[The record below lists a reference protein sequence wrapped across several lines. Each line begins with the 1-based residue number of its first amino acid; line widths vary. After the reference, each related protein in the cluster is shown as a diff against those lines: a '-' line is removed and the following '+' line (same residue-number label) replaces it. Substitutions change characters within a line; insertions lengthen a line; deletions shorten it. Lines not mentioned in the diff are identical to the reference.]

1 MASGNLKAGRNTIQM
16 DSIELTSFSH
26 ANQTK
31 PNQTN
36 DMTIQNK
43 QAMIESA
50 RMAIAY
56 EFKSRHSFKGGRYS
70 PRENVR
76 DAVIFVRKT
85 ERGVA

>member
-1 MASGNLKAGRNTIQM
+1 LDIYFSAKTIQATIAKPK
-16 DSIELTSFSH
+16 STF
-26 ANQTK
+26 NQTK
-31 PNQTN
+31 PNH
-36 DMTIQNK
+36 DMTTKNK

-76 DAVIFVRKT
+76 DAVIFVRKM
-85 ERGVA
+85 ERGAA

>member
-1 MASGNLKAGRNTIQM
+1 M
-16 DSIELTSFSH
+16 DSL
-26 ANQTK
+26 TK
-31 PNQTN
+31 PNH

-50 RMAIAY
+50 RMAISH
-56 EFKSRHSFKGGRYS
+56 EFKTRHSFRGGRYS

-76 DAVIFVRKT
+76 DAVIFVRKM

>member
-1 MASGNLKAGRNTIQM
+1 MQTSLGICFSVKTIQAAITNYI
-16 DSIELTSFSH
+16 SPI
-26 ANQTK
+26 NQPK
-31 PNQTN
+31 PNH

-76 DAVIFVRKT
+76 DAVIFVRKM

>member
-1 MASGNLKAGRNTIQM
+1 MT
-16 DSIELTSFSH
+16 
-26 ANQTK
+26 
-31 PNQTN
+31 TN
-36 DMTIQNK
+36 MTIQNK

-56 EFKSRHSFKGGRYS
+56 EFKTRHSFKGGRYS

-85 ERGVA
+85 ERGAA

>member
-1 MASGNLKAGRNTIQM
+1 M
-16 DSIELTSFSH
+16 
-26 ANQTK
+26 
-31 PNQTN
+31 
-36 DMTIQNK
+36 QNK

-56 EFKSRHSFKGGRYS
+56 EFKTRHSSKGGRHS

-76 DAVIFVRKT
+76 DAVTFVRKM